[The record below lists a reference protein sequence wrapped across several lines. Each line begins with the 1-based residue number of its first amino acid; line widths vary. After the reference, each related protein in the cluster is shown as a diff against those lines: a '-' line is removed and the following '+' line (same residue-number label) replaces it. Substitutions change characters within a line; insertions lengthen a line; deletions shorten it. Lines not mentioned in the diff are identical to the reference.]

1 MQYNTVDGAQLS
13 EIGLGCNPLGGVYGP
28 VDVAEFR
35 RVIRRAYDLG
45 VNFFDAADAH
55 SQTEIVLG
63 KAVEPFRD
71 QILIATKAGRKDGF
85 EPELSPG
92 YLTEACEASLR
103 RLGTA
108 WIDLYQVDYADP
120 KTTFEQVVETLEGL
134 KQAGKIR
141 RYGISHLPEDGL
153 ETFFQHGDI
162 FSLLAPFSLRH
173 PEAGGAVMSL
183 CHQHQAAFLACSV
196 TGRGMLTGTLPP
208 HPDFEPGDT
217 RVLDPLFQRQQYRS
231 GIRLAEKL
239 TKVAAQYGKT
249 AAQVAI
255 AWVLSHEAV
264 TCALTGPSSVAHLE
278 ENLAASGWQ
287 LPQEALAALEMH
299 CQTEEDALLQDQRQS
314 LEQILTNP
322 LQEDDL
328 EAYQDLLSAMEVAL
342 CLDLVAEEAIYPLYL
357 DFHRLRNDI
366 ENARPAL
373 EEIHAQLQEMIGLW
387 G

>member
-1 MQYNTVDGAQLS
+1 MQYRTIDGIQLS
-13 EIGLGCNPLGGVYGP
+13 EIGLGCDALGGVYGP
-28 VDVAEFR
+28 VDVAEFEG
-35 RVIRRAYDLG
+35 VIRRAYQLG
-45 VNFFDAADAH
+45 VNFFDVTDAH
-55 SQTEIVLG
+55 SQTEVILG

-71 QILIATKAGRKDGF
+71 QILIATKVGRKDGF

-120 KTTFEQVVETLEGL
+120 KTTFEAVVETLEGL
-134 KQAGKIR
+134 KQAGKVR
-141 RYGISHLPEDGL
+141 RYGVSHLPEEGL
-153 ETFFQHGDI
+153 ETFFRHGDV
-162 FSLLAPFSLRH
+162 FSLLAPFSLIG

-196 TGRGMLTGTLPP
+196 TGRGVLTGTLPP
-208 HPDFEPGDT
+208 HPDFEPGDM
-217 RVLDPLFQRQQYRS
+217 RALDPLFQRERYHS
-231 GIRLAEKL
+231 GIRLADTL
-239 TKVAAQYGKT
+239 AQIGAQYGKT
-249 AAQVAI
+249 AAQMAI
-255 AWVLSHEAV
+255 AWVLSHPQV

-278 ENLAASGWQ
+278 ENLGASGWT
-287 LPQEALAALEMH
+287 LPEEALDALEMH
-299 CQTEEDALLQDQRQS
+299 CQSEEDALLQGQRQS

-322 LQEDDL
+322 LQEDNL

-342 CLDLVAEEAIYPLYL
+342 CLDLVTEEAIYPLYL

-373 EEIHAQLQEMIGLW
+373 GEIHAQLQEMIGL
-387 G
+387 